1 MYPRWPPAKQKESWS
16 PSIDLH
22 RDIVV
27 LLLERSWFILVGKWT
42 PELLVIMR
50 ISSGSLEVGAKTEF
64 QEQKMYYRSCALK
77 IKRKG
82 AKKRERLQ
90 TKMQA

>member
-16 PSIDLH
+16 PAIDLH

-27 LLLERSWFILVGKWT
+27 LLLERSWFISVGKWT
-42 PELLVIMR
+42 PELLVIMS

-64 QEQKMYYRSCALK
+64 QEQKMY
-77 IKRKG
+77 
-82 AKKRERLQ
+82 
-90 TKMQA
+90 